1 MRVLHVIDSGP
12 PLLREFARARTE
24 LSFDVRARSCRL
36 IVDNAPGDHRIC
48 LLGGGSACRRLA
60 RLGVSAELVV
70 PPPLGRPRLAV
81 AGMGRLLRAVRPDF
95 VHVWNG
101 RWTGGCV
108 GRPGR
113 AWRLESVAGTTPM
126 GLPFWLSSA
135 RAFACGPM
143 EHKRALD
150 LGITPV
156 SVEPPCLLDSERSR
170 CDSSDDAVRVL
181 MLGPHADARRF
192 VFLCTLMGEIGVPVR
207 PIVSASSDSMR
218 RTRHFYHLIDR
229 PIRAVVTSRPLMSLL
244 PRCDIALWMGGP
256 KGPCAASVRSALAS
270 GVPVIVPPEAG
281 WVIPE
286 PLRPHLVARNTT
298 SAELARLVQACAENR
313 HQMREMVQR
322 AGPFSNRSF
331 VDEILGFYS
340 GRPFEAAVNEHSH
353 ASRSM
358 LQESSA

>member
-1 MRVLHVIDSGP
+1 MRVLHVIDSGA

-36 IVDNAPGDHRIC
+36 IVDSVPGDHRIC
-48 LLGGGSACRRLA
+48 LLGGGSARRRLTE
-60 RLGVSAELVV
+60 LGVSAELVV
-70 PPPLGRPRLAV
+70 PPPLGRPGLAV
-81 AGMGRLLRAVRPDF
+81 AGMGRLLRMVRPDF

-113 AWRLESVAGTTPM
+113 AWRLESVAGATPM
-126 GLPFWLSSA
+126 GLPFWLSSP

-156 SVEPPCLLDSERSR
+156 SVEPPCLLDSERPR
-170 CDSSDDAVRVL
+170 CESSHDAVRVL

-244 PRCDIALWMGGP
+244 PTCDVALWMGGP
-256 KGPCAASVRSALAS
+256 MGPCPANVRSALAS
-270 GVPVIVPPEAG
+270 GVPVIVPPEAS
-281 WVIPE
+281 WVIPDS
-286 PLRPHLVARNTT
+286 LRPHLVARNTT
-298 SAELARLVQACAENR
+298 SAELARLVQTCAENR
-313 HQMREMVQR
+313 RQMRDMVHR
-322 AGPFSNRSF
+322 AGPFSNRAF
-331 VDEILGFYS
+331 VGEIRGFYS
-340 GRPFEAAVNEHSH
+340 GRPFDTALEEPSDAGH
-353 ASRSM
+353 SM
-358 LQESSA
+358 LQETSA